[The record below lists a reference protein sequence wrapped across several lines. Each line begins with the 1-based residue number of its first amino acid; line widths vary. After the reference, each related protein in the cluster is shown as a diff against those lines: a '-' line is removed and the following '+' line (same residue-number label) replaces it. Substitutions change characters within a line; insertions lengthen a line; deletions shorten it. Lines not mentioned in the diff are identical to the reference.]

1 MFVLPAFSSLVTSL
15 LALQVEESQL
25 SLFPHKDH
33 ERLTAQL
40 SFVIVELYVETE
52 RRLELTCLSTIPGS
66 LGPEQSEYA
75 DRQMSSVKGTVPRAC
90 TTHLIKLLKPATHV
104 Y

>member
-1 MFVLPAFSSLVTSL
+1 M
-15 LALQVEESQL
+15 EESQL
-25 SLFPHKDH
+25 RRFPHRDH

-40 SFVIVELYVETE
+40 TFDIVELYVGTE

-75 DRQMSSVKGTVPRAC
+75 DRQMSSVEGTVPRGMHDTLDQIIEAWQSC
-90 TTHLIKLLKPATHV
+90 ILIWYLTESTGNLR
-104 Y
+104 